1 MDNAEFTPNPCPW
14 DARSA
19 HGRLHAAAV
28 AKRVQSGEPLG
39 LAQLYA
45 IGDVTRLAR
54 SYRLPL
60 GGDGGCGS

>member
-1 MDNAEFTPNPCPW
+1 MDNAELIPNACPW
-14 DARSA
+14 DATSV

-28 AKRVQSGEPLG
+28 ARRLQAGEPSG

-45 IGDVTRLAR
+45 IADVTRLAR

-60 GGDGGCGS
+60 GKGRCGS